1 MEVLAMRRTHQITL
15 SILASVLLLAL
26 PAVADAKGQRHLGQ
40 RQLLPG
46 MRGHDVIELQLALRF
61 VGYRTD
67 ADGDFGP
74 HTTQMVRLFRSNAQ
88 LDPSARVNRPMV
100 HALKRATRGG
110 PGDIRRLGMRRLR
123 YGMVGHDVA
132 ILQRLLTAVGH
143 HIPDDGTFGSRT
155 LKAVREFENETNRK
169 VDGVVTSKDAG
180 ALGRAGLA
188 LRASQQTLT
197 TPAATAPAATPP
209 AAPAAPAAPPAVAT
223 VPGSQAQIV
232 NGLAVAPADAPQAV
246 KDVIAAGNR
255 IATKPYIYG
264 GGHQSFDA
272 AGYDCSGSVSYALH
286 GGGLLDVPK
295 SSYDFYDWGDAG
307 PGQWITVYA
316 NDGHAYM
323 IVAGL
328 RFDTTARRANGN
340 RWTTEIRSPAG
351 YDVRHPTGL

>member
-1 MEVLAMRRTHQITL
+1 MRRTHRIAL
-15 SILASVLLLAL
+15 SIVASVLLLAA
-26 PAVADAKGQRHLGQ
+26 PSPADAKGQRHLGQ

-46 MRGHDVIELQLALRF
+46 MHGHDVIELQLALRF

-67 ADGDFGP
+67 ADGAFGP
-74 HTTQMVRLFRSNAQ
+74 HTTQMVRQFRRNAE
-88 LDPSARVNRPMV
+88 LDPSARVNKPMV
-100 HALKRATRGG
+100 QALKRATRGG

-123 YGMVGHDVA
+123 YGMVGNDVA
-132 ILQRLLTAVGH
+132 ILQRLLTSVGH
-143 HIPDDGTFGSRT
+143 QIRADGAFGSRT
-155 LKAVREFENETNRK
+155 LKAVREFEGETNRK
-169 VDGVVTSKDAG
+169 VDGIVTSRDAG

-188 LRASQQTLT
+188 LHASQKT
-197 TPAATAPAATPP
+197 ATAPATQATTTPAPP
-209 AAPAAPAAPPAVAT
+209 ADPPAVAT
-223 VPGSQAQIV
+223 VPGSQAQLV

-246 KDVIAAGNR
+246 KDLIAAGNR

-264 GGHQSFDA
+264 GGHQSFDS

-316 NDGHAYM
+316 NDGHTYL

-328 RFDTTARRANGN
+328 RFDTTSRRANGD
-340 RWTTEIRSPAG
+340 RWTTEMRSPAG

>member
-1 MEVLAMRRTHQITL
+1 MRRIHRIAL
-15 SILASVLLLAL
+15 SLLALVLLLAV
-26 PAVADAKGQRHLGQ
+26 PALADAKGQRHLGQ

-74 HTTQMVRLFRSNAQ
+74 HTTQMVRLFRSNAR
-88 LDPSARVNRPMV
+88 LDPSARVNKPMV

-123 YGMVGHDVA
+123 YGMVGNDVA

-143 HIPDDGTFGSRT
+143 QITADGAFGGRT
-155 LKAVREFENETNRK
+155 LKAVREFESETNRK
-169 VDGVVTSKDAG
+169 VDGVVTSRDAG
-180 ALGRAGLA
+180 ALGRAGSA
-188 LRASQQTLT
+188 LRASQRNAAPRAT
-197 TPAATAPAATPP
+197 TPAISPPTTPAPPV
-209 AAPAAPAAPPAVAT
+209 AAPVVAT
-223 VPGSQAQIV
+223 VPGSQAQLV
-232 NGLAVAPADAPQAV
+232 NGLAVAPADAPQVV

-264 GGHQSFDA
+264 GGHQSFDSS
-272 AGYDCSGSVSYALH
+272 GYDCSGSISYALH

-340 RWTTEIRSPAG
+340 RWTTDIRSPSG

>member
-1 MEVLAMRRTHQITL
+1 MRRTHRLVRSLFAT
-15 SILASVLLLAL
+15 ALLLAL
-26 PAVADAKGQRHLGQ
+26 PSAALATGQRHLGQ

-46 MRGHDVIELQLALRF
+46 MRGHDVKELQLALRF
-61 VGYRTD
+61 VGYRTS
-67 ADGDFGP
+67 ADGEFGP
-74 HTTQMVRLFRSNAQ
+74 HTTVMVRQFRRNAR
-88 LDPSARVNRPMV
+88 LDGSARVNKPMV
-100 HALKRATRGG
+100 TALKRATRGG

-123 YGMVGHDVA
+123 YGMLGNDVS
-132 ILQRLLTAVGH
+132 ILQRLLTTVGH
-143 HIPDDGTFGSRT
+143 RITADGEFGSRT
-155 LKAVREFENETNRK
+155 LKAVREFEGETDRR
-169 VDGVVTSKDAG
+169 VDGVVTSRDAG
-180 ALGRAGLA
+180 ALGRSA
-188 LRASQQTLT
+188 LTLKKSETAPPATPAPATTNANPATT
-197 TPAATAPAATPP
+197 TPATPTP
-209 AAPAAPAAPPAVAT
+209 AAPAT
-223 VPGSQAQIV
+223 VPGSQAQLV

-264 GGHQSFDA
+264 GGHQSFEA
-272 AGYDCSGSVSYALH
+272 AGYDCSGSISYALH

-328 RFDTTARRANGN
+328 RFDTTARRAGGN
-340 RWTTEIRSPAG
+340 RWTTQLRSPAG

>member
-1 MEVLAMRRTHQITL
+1 MRRIHRITL
-15 SILASVLLLAL
+15 SIVAAVLLLAV
-26 PAVADAKGQRHLGQ
+26 PALADAKGQRHLGQ

-67 ADGDFGP
+67 ADGQFGP
-74 HTTQMVRLFRSNAQ
+74 HTTQMVRLFRRNAA
-88 LDPSARVNRPMV
+88 LDTSARVNKRMV
-100 HALKRATRGG
+100 KALKRATRGG

-123 YGMVGHDVA
+123 YGMVGNDVT
-132 ILQRLLTAVGH
+132 ILQRLLTTVGH
-143 HIPDDGTFGSRT
+143 RITADGAFGSRT
-155 LKAVREFENETNRK
+155 LKAVREFEGETNRK
-169 VDGVVTSKDAG
+169 IDGIVTSRDAG

-188 LRASQQTLT
+188 LRSSQQSTPSTPAPVAAAT
-197 TPAATAPAATPP
+197 TPAPP
-209 AAPAAPAAPPAVAT
+209 ADPPAVAT
-223 VPGSQAQIV
+223 VPGSQAQLV

-264 GGHQSFDA
+264 GGHQSFDS
-272 AGYDCSGSVSYALH
+272 AGYDCSGSLSYALH

-340 RWTTEIRSPAG
+340 RWTTEMRSPAG